1 MKLNKSCI
9 DRRNQL
15 LKEKLMDEL
24 NTQIIS
30 EFSDKGIVIGNGSL
44 NSRVL
49 LIGEAPGAKEVEQ
62 KKPFVG
68 QAGKHLQE
76 FLDILQLDRN
86 DLYITNTVKFRPTKE
101 SKKTGGKI
109 NRAPTKSEINQF
121 KGYLFKEINIVSPQI
136 IVTLGNV
143 PLKTIL
149 QDEQAT
155 IGDYHGKKLK
165 TTILDTDYILFPLYH
180 PAAVIYRR
188 ELREVYLNDLRQLAL
203 LLET

>member
-1 MKLNKSCI
+1 
-9 DRRNQL
+9 
-15 LKEKLMDEL
+15 MDEL

-30 EFSDKGIVIGNGSL
+30 VFNDKELVIGNGSL
-44 NSRVL
+44 DSRVL

-76 FLDILQLDRN
+76 FLDILKLDR
-86 DLYITNTVKFRPTKE
+86 DELYITNTVKFRPTKE
-101 SKKTGGKI
+101 SKKTGGKV

-121 KGYLFKEINIVSPQI
+121 KEYLFKEINIVSPQI

-143 PLKTIL
+143 PLKTVL

-155 IGDYHGKKLK
+155 IGGYHGKKSNA
-165 TTILDTDYILFPLYH
+165 TILGDEYILFPLYH

-188 ELREVYLNDLRQLAL
+188 ELREVYLNDLRRLAV
-203 LLET
+203 LLEN